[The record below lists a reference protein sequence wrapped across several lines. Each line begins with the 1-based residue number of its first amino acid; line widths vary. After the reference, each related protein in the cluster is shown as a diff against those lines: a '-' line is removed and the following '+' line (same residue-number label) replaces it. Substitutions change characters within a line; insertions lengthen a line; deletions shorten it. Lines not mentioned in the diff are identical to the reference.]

1 MEVRTEIVFERVW
14 DSQYIIVIKDKISG
28 KQVLTIP
35 LTGKEPPEEI
45 KNKIISSIKLP
56 PKVVINLENEIQKIM
71 EEKENG

>member
-1 MEVRTEIVFERVW
+1 L
-14 DSQYIIVIKDKISG
+14 DSQYIIVIKINFR

-45 KNKIISSIKLP
+45 KNKVLSSIKLP